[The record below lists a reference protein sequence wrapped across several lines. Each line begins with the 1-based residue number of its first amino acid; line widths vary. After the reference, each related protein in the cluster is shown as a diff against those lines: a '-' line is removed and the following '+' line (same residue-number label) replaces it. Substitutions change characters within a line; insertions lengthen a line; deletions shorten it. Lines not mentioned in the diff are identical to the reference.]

1 MHFTKQQRF
10 KMCFDYRRS
19 ALSFRSA
26 LSVDDSVREL
36 KKCSGTQ
43 FDPAVV
49 KTFTDDVDKHRI
61 SYHAQHS

>member
-1 MHFTKQQRF
+1 
-10 KMCFDYRRS
+10 MCFDYLRS
-19 ALSFRSA
+19 DLSFRRA

-61 SYHAQHS
+61 SYHTQHY